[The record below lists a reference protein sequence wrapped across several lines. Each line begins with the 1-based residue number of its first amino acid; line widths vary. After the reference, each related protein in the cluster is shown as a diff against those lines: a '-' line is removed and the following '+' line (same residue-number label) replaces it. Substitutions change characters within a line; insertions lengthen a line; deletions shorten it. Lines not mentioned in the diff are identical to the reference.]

1 MFEKGTNVI
10 VTGGAGYVGAMLI
23 PALLDRGYNVTSLD
37 LMIYGDQVL
46 EQHPSLRIV
55 KGDLRDTELL
65 EELMPSV
72 DLVLHLACISNDPS
86 FELNPSMGKEI
97 NLDAFRPLVEIAKKN
112 GVKRFIYAS
121 SSSVYGVKEV
131 NDVSEDMLL
140 EPLTDYSKF
149 KAECEAILNEYQS
162 DEFTTV
168 TIRPATVCGYSPR
181 QRLDVVVNILTNLA
195 YHKRKIS
202 IFGGDQLR
210 PNIHIKDMVR
220 AYLAV
225 IDAPKQK
232 VAGEVFNAGY
242 ENHSVNELGKTVVEV
257 IGDDVAVEHVSTDDN
272 RSYHVSSKKIK
283 NVLGFEPQHTIK
295 EAVEDLRDA
304 FEAGKLNNP
313 LENEM
318 YFNIKRMQSISLK

>member
-121 SSSVYGVKEV
+121 SSSVYGV
-131 NDVSEDMLL
+131 
-140 EPLTDYSKF
+140 
-149 KAECEAILNEYQS
+149 
-162 DEFTTV
+162 
-168 TIRPATVCGYSPR
+168 
-181 QRLDVVVNILTNLA
+181 
-195 YHKRKIS
+195 
-202 IFGGDQLR
+202 
-210 PNIHIKDMVR
+210 
-220 AYLAV
+220 
-225 IDAPKQK
+225 
-232 VAGEVFNAGY
+232 
-242 ENHSVNELGKTVVEV
+242 
-257 IGDDVAVEHVSTDDN
+257 
-272 RSYHVSSKKIK
+272 
-283 NVLGFEPQHTIK
+283 
-295 EAVEDLRDA
+295 
-304 FEAGKLNNP
+304 
-313 LENEM
+313 
-318 YFNIKRMQSISLK
+318 

>member
-1 MFEKGTNVI
+1 MFEKGTNVL
-10 VTGGAGYVGAMLI
+10 VTGGAGYVGAVLI

-37 LMIYGDQVL
+37 LMIYGDEVL
-46 EQHPSLRIV
+46 DQHPNLKIV
-55 KGDLRDTELL
+55 NGDLRDSDLL
-65 EELMPSV
+65 ETLMTSV
-72 DLVLHLACISNDPS
+72 DLVIHLACISNDPS
-86 FELNPSMGKEI
+86 FELNPSLGKEI

-112 GVKRFIYAS
+112 NVKRFIYAS
-121 SSSVYGVKEV
+121 SSSVYGVKEES
-131 NDVSEDMLL
+131 DVTEDMLL

-149 KAECEAILNEYQS
+149 KVECEKVLNEYQS
-162 DEFTTV
+162 DNFTTV

-225 IDAPKQK
+225 IDAPIQK

-257 IGDDVAVEHVSTDDN
+257 IGDDVTVEHVSTDDN

>member
-1 MFEKGTNVI
+1 MFEKGTNVL
-10 VTGGAGYVGAMLI
+10 VTGGAGYVGAVLI

-37 LMIYGDQVL
+37 LMIYGDEVL
-46 EQHPSLRIV
+46 DKHPNLKIV
-55 KGDLRDTELL
+55 SGDLRDADLL
-65 EELMPSV
+65 ETLMTSV
-72 DLVLHLACISNDPS
+72 DLVIHLACISNDPS
-86 FELNPSMGKEI
+86 FELNPSLGKEI

-112 GVKRFIYAS
+112 NVKRFIYAS
-121 SSSVYGVKEV
+121 SSSVYGVKEES
-131 NDVSEDMLL
+131 DVTEDMLL

-149 KAECEAILNEYQS
+149 KVACEIVLNEYQS
-162 DEFTTV
+162 DNFTTV
-168 TIRPATVCGYSPR
+168 TVRPATVCGYSPR

-225 IDAPKQK
+225 IDAPIQK

-257 IGDDVAVEHVSTDDN
+257 IGDDVTVEHVSTDDN